1 MKTFTENKI
10 HLNKGILLILLHLI
24 CTNISAQ
31 KYKKLFDSNDLE
43 KLSEKTE
50 KAYKKDSTNLLIIYY
65 KSKLYAYHQ
74 PKNLNSSYKFVS
86 QVCNDLYKITD
97 NKTKEQYLEE
107 DLTYYFANNFKQNVC
122 ALILDSIELNSSQLL
137 NGYKDFINTY
147 RCDINEKVKYKIDSL
162 EFLTLKNDSNISKC
176 ENYLNENSLSAFK
189 NEILAIIEYKTYQF
203 LIANIHLNEAYQ
215 NFIGKFPNSTFIPE
229 IKSRLFEN
237 KINNATL
244 INDTN
249 ALNNYEVEVA
259 QIGTII
265 YIKKIMALIEN
276 SKEKIYYQLCENNKD
291 QQIIDA
297 FLNTYKHSVYFER
310 VTILKD
316 SIDKAE
322 NQIKAKQ
329 TEEYEFPKL
338 IEGFGFID
346 YYSSNLITSIS
357 TKRARNF
364 KNGFASISRQTPF
377 LFDGNEKWTFINKSG
392 KVISD
397 FIFDETHD
405 FSENMAA
412 VKVDGLWGF
421 IDTSGKQIIKC
432 KYQSVKD
439 FKHGFAVAKNFTGSS
454 FYIDNHGN
462 QYGDGYYLAFPF
474 CNNNRAI
481 IVETMQGPCYY
492 IDRNF
497 SKIKKIN
504 LPDNF
509 VEDGGI
515 DYAKHIEDL
524 MYDVTDK
531 LTYVVESDEDKR
543 FKDLRITNL
552 VDSNNNNVIWK
563 SNLNV
568 NECYKTKDFLI
579 SFPSFDRESV
589 KNLNSDDFFY
599 IGVQG
604 GCGEGIGYATTHA
617 GVFNSN
623 GKKILEI
630 TNQSTQ
636 LKIKNRFCYVT
647 DQLSYDEY
655 PEDINIGIYDLEN
668 KGIFNNLHYYKY
680 REFNDGFCVV
690 VKNRNYNRDEEGN
703 LINKYGFIDING
715 KLLGNTINYDQVTS
729 FKNGFAIVWQ
739 NGKAGIINTKSEL
752 IGNKV
757 WDKADFY
764 SKNYFVCKKENKE
777 VIIDTNGIEVSPYF
791 DRIGKLSE
799 GFAMVNSNGQLSY
812 LDAKGKLIFKLFFP
826 FESISLFHNEL
837 APAKFLGKWGFID
850 ITGKFV
856 IPAKY
861 LEFIQFM
868 VNDGFALVR
877 GEDKITKR
885 DGYAQR
891 EPNYFIIDK
900 NGTKVRDIIIKK

>member
-1 MKTFTENKI
+1 MKTFIENKI
-10 HLNKGILLILLHLI
+10 HLNKGILLIILHLI

-31 KYKKLFDSNDLE
+31 KYKKLFESNDLE

-137 NGYKDFINTY
+137 NGYKAFINTF

-176 ENYLNENSLSAFK
+176 ENYLNENGLSAFK

-203 LIANIHLNEAYQ
+203 LSANIHLNEDYQ
-215 NFIGKFPNSTFIPE
+215 NFIGRFPNSTFIPE

-237 KINNATL
+237 KINTATL
-244 INDTN
+244 VNDTN
-249 ALNNYEVEVA
+249 ALNNYEVEIS
-259 QIGTII
+259 QIGTNI
-265 YIKKIMALIEN
+265 YINKIRALIEN

-297 FLNTYKHSVYFER
+297 FLNNYKQSVYFGR
-310 VTILKD
+310 VTFLKD
-316 SIDKAE
+316 SINKAE
-322 NQIKAKQ
+322 NQITAKQ
-329 TEEYEFPKL
+329 PEEYEFPKL

-346 YYSSNLITSIS
+346 YYSSNFITSIS

-377 LFDGNEKWTFINKSG
+377 LFEGNEKWTFINKSG

-439 FKHGFAVAKNFTGSS
+439 FKHGKAVVTSLTGGS
-454 FYIDNHGN
+454 FYINKNGIQLSPEYN
-462 QYGDGYYLAFPF
+462 VAFSF
-474 CNNNRAI
+474 CNNKRAVI
-481 IVETMQGPCYY
+481 KPTTEDSYYY
-492 IDRNF
+492 IDDKFNKLRKF
-497 SKIKKIN
+497 DIPEIDHWYKIELDDYTN
-504 LPDNF
+504 
-509 VEDGGI
+509 GI
-515 DYAKHIEDL
+515 CSWHDIYSPYF
-524 MYDVTDK
+524 MYDVTDN
-531 LTYVVESDEDKR
+531 LTYVASGDNV
-543 FKDLRITNL
+543 NL
-552 VDSNNNNVIWK
+552 LDSNDK
-563 SNLNV
+563 SV
-568 NECYKTKDFLI
+568 NFSIHFDKMSSQDQIYLEEDVVFPCKRNIYMRPTNIPGYFIIGRSYDYTNGYSYKTKIVNKEGKF
-579 SFPSFDRESV
+579 S
-589 KNLNSDDFFY
+589 NL
-599 IGVQG
+599 
-604 GCGEGIGYATTHA
+604 E
-617 GVFNSN
+617 
-623 GKKILEI
+623 
-630 TNQSTQ
+630 
-636 LKIKNRFCYVT
+636 
-647 DQLSYDEY
+647 
-655 PEDINIGIYDLEN
+655 
-668 KGIFNNLHYYKY
+668 
-680 REFNDGFCVV
+680 
-690 VKNRNYNRDEEGN
+690 
-703 LINKYGFIDING
+703 LINFDYLLTDKYIYSIIDNNESI
-715 KLLGNTINYDQVTS
+715 KIMRLRDGNTINDKYISRKFHDGFCAVRNHDRDNAKWGFINEVGELLGGQLKYEDVTD
-729 FKNGFAIVWQ
+729 FKKGFAIIKI
-739 NGKAGIINTKSEL
+739 NNKMGIINKNSNLVGEK
-752 IGNKV
+752 I
-757 WDKADFY
+757 WDNVSFF
-764 SKNYFVCKKENKE
+764 SKYYFKCSKEDKQ
-777 VIIDTNGIEVSPYF
+777 VIIDTNGIEVSQFF
-791 DRIGKLSE
+791 DEIGPLIEGCAIVSLNGKLSY
-799 GFAMVNSNGQLSY
+799 VNE
-812 LDAKGKLIFKLFFP
+812 KGKLTFKLVIP
-826 FESISLFHNEL
+826 FESLMPFHNGL
-837 APAKFLGKWGFID
+837 APAKLSGKWGFID
-850 ITGKFV
+850 ISGKFV
-856 IPAKY
+856 IPSKY

-877 GEDKITKR
+877 GEDKIVSR